1 MSIIGIIGAMSLEVE
16 MLIKSMTVK
25 EKKECAGNMYYI
37 GELFD
42 KEIVVTSCGVGK
54 VNAASSTQIL
64 ISEFK
69 VDCIINTGIAGGMHS
84 AVEVCDLV
92 ISKDVTHH
100 DVRPEQMKSCYPYQE
115 YFESDSTLIR
125 VAVEAIEKEKIIN
138 GNYHIGR
145 IVSGESFIDNL
156 ELKEQITN
164 AFNPHCVEMEGS
176 AIGHVAY
183 INKIP
188 FVVIRSISDN
198 ADNEATLSYDE
209 FERIAAEQS
218 SRIVINIIEKL

>member
-1 MSIIGIIGAMSLEVE
+1 MHRIGIIGAMSLEVE

-37 GELFD
+37 GELFE
-42 KEIVVTSCGVGK
+42 KEIVVTCCGVGK

-84 AVEVCDLV
+84 AVEVCDVV

-100 DVRPEQMKSCYPYQE
+100 DVRIGQMKSCFPYQE
-115 YFESDSTLIR
+115 CFEANKDLVK
-125 VAVEAIEKEKIIN
+125 VAVEVIEKEKIIK
-138 GNYHIGR
+138 GNHHIGR

-156 ELKEQITN
+156 ELKEQIN
-164 AFNPHCVEMEGS
+164 SAFSPHCVEMEGS

-183 INKIP
+183 INRVP

-198 ADNEATLSYDE
+198 ADNEAMLSYDE
-209 FERIAAEQS
+209 FEKIAAQQS
-218 SRIVINIIEKL
+218 SKIVINMIKRL